1 MTLRVLRASARHAE
15 TLRALHTLTFP
26 HDDHEDY
33 TSGYWWIVWD
43 GDAPVAFA
51 GMRCSVTAPATA
63 YLSRCGVL
71 KSHRGLRLQPALL
84 RRRLTLAKRE
94 GFQAAIS
101 TTYLNTPS
109 ANNLIRAGFR
119 LYDPEAP
126 WGALGTCYWRR
137 ELPLSAK
144 PVSR

>member
-1 MTLRVLRASARHAE
+1 MTLRILRARAQHAE

-26 HDDHEDY
+26 NDDHEDY
-33 TSGYWWIVWD
+33 LVGAWWIVWD
-43 GDAPVAFA
+43 NGEPVAFA
-51 GMRCSVTAPATA
+51 GCRPSVTEDEVI

-71 KSHRGLRLQPALL
+71 ASHRGRAIQ
-84 RRRLTLAKRE
+84 RRLLQRRLDYARSLC
-94 GFQAAIS
+94 AVACIS

-126 WGALGTCYWRR
+126 WGSVGTCYWRK
-137 ELPLSAK
+137 EIS
-144 PVSR
+144 